1 MTTKKKQ
8 SINLTS
14 SKILNTKIKQ
24 IHKKLKVK
32 STTDNLSRIRD
43 FIHQT
48 AMECKLP
55 KEKIGDIILAVDEA
69 CTNVIK
75 HAYKYSPEGEIDID
89 IKCKNNRFYVIITD
103 KGEKFDITLIPEPD
117 LEKYHKEKRV
127 GGLGIFLMRKLMD
140 EVKYSHLS
148 GNRNRVT
155 LIKYL

>member
-1 MTTKKKQ
+1 M
-8 SINLTS
+8 
-14 SKILNTKIKQ
+14 NTKIKQ